1 MWIRLATV
9 LELEPPELDEDGCDE
24 EEADGWSWLDLIGVE
39 VWFLRGLPALRPL
52 VGLEFLGAVL

>member
-1 MWIRLATV
+1 MATV